1 MKIWNKLIVCIASLG
16 GAIAGGIKVFGLEE
30 FKNEIIIGILI
41 VSTADSIIST
51 IQKFRRFTL
60 LQTRYDIVFR
70 IFNLTIGFIAIVFFI
85 ENMNYFFNF
94 GWILL
99 LIGLLGLFKGLFYQ
113 NSIQLRKKS
122 SQLIIKYKNRSEKII
137 DELDSVIYSI
147 DKIVLVEKDRVIE
160 INDLKNTKN
169 NINKTIIFF
178 EKYNPDVALIQK

>member
-99 LIGLLGLFKGLFYQ
+99 LTRQLG
-113 NSIQLRKKS
+113 
-122 SQLIIKYKNRSEKII
+122 
-137 DELDSVIYSI
+137 
-147 DKIVLVEKDRVIE
+147 
-160 INDLKNTKN
+160 
-169 NINKTIIFF
+169 
-178 EKYNPDVALIQK
+178 